1 MNLFKCRSAG
11 EWTERYRVE
20 ALVVEI
26 GHDFRPKGD
35 IIDPVVVGSF
45 EARAIVYEYDAGRM
59 RPVPKGKS
67 DDILVLKLS
76 GGGAGA
82 VAGAPPPGGE
92 FDAMGRR
99 LDCTVRA

>member
-1 MNLFKCRSAG
+1 M
-11 EWTERYRVE
+11 
-20 ALVVEI
+20 
-26 GHDFRPKGD
+26 
-35 IIDPVVVGSF
+35 
-45 EARAIVYEYDAGRM
+45 YEYDAGRM

-82 VAGAPPPGGE
+82 VVGAPPPGGE